1 MRVYDLSNFT
11 TKNKNKNKKKIA
23 KIMIVYPK
31 FYTLS
36 SAPQNGISSVKI
48 STKI

>member
-1 MRVYDLSNFT
+1 
-11 TKNKNKNKKKIA
+11 
-23 KIMIVYPK
+23 MIVYPK

-48 STKI
+48 STKIWNLHISNSSNTSIHWHFKIATTA